1 MRELENER
9 MRKFGNEVN
18 TNNANNIKQSTLP
31 KFQTLAKCVSLKVTY
46 LSHRKITKKNGREL
60 SGILMKKCYEK
71 GWGSL

>member
-31 KFQTLAKCVSLKVTY
+31 KFQTLAKCVPLKVT
-46 LSHRKITKKNGREL
+46 HRSYRKETENFIRRL
-60 SGILMKKCYEK
+60 RGILVKKGYEK
-71 GWGSL
+71 GGGSL